1 MDSHSLL
8 VDVDQYVTERQGHR
22 LDRSSDLG
30 ALLCLSLIYY
40 EVCLSSIIF
49 SHLFCLIGNRSDH
62 GGLPTDLGRTIR
74 KTSRSEER
82 PLTFSKA
89 KGGLVPK
96 VLEAEVEVEKQQEG
110 VGQGEQGKLLLEV
123 RLALINQ
130 S

>member
-1 MDSHSLL
+1 MMNINIII
-8 VDVDQYVTERQGHR
+8 VTM
-22 LDRSSDLG
+22 
-30 ALLCLSLIYY
+30 
-40 EVCLSSIIF
+40 IIV
-49 SHLFCLIGNRSDH
+49 
-62 GGLPTDLGRTIR
+62 
-74 KTSRSEER
+74 RSEER

>member
-1 MDSHSLL
+1 MAS
-8 VDVDQYVTERQGHR
+8 V
-22 LDRSSDLG
+22 
-30 ALLCLSLIYY
+30 
-40 EVCLSSIIF
+40 IF